1 MADKP
6 VPDRIVGV
14 TVVEHALAAHYL
26 TTLRDR
32 DTGMPAFRTAMRGLS
47 LILGA
52 EATRD
57 LPLVRR
63 TVATPLEEM
72 QSGRLEDDT
81 LFLVSVLRAGEGLL
95 EGLRALVP
103 EARIGHVGLYRD
115 PATLKP
121 VHYYEHLPPRMDRGL
136 VLVVDP
142 MLATGSSAA
151 AAVDRVKLHGG
162 RRIRLLSVI
171 AAPEGVAAM
180 RMQHPDVE
188 IFTGALDRGL
198 DGHGYIRPGLGD
210 AGDRYFGT
218 K

>member
-1 MADKP
+1 MIHSPTAGSD
-6 VPDRIVGV
+6 GV
-14 TVVEHALAAHYL
+14 TIVSHALATHYL

-32 DTGMPAFRTAMRGLS
+32 QTAMPAFRAAMRGLS

-57 LPLVRR
+57 LPLVARP
-63 TVATPLEEM
+63 VDTPLETMEA
-72 QSGRLEDDT
+72 GRLEEDT

-115 PATLKP
+115 PSTLKP

-151 AAVDRVKLHGG
+151 AAVDRVKQHGG
-162 RRIRLLSVI
+162 RHIRLLSVI

-180 RMQHPDVE
+180 RAQHPDVR
-188 IFTGALDRGL
+188 IFVGALDRGL
-198 DGHGYIRPGLGD
+198 DDHGYIRPGLGD

-218 K
+218 V

>member
-1 MADKP
+1 MAETP
-6 VPDRIVGV
+6 AAGL
-14 TVVEHALAAHYL
+14 TVVEHALASHYL
-26 TTLRDR
+26 AVLRDR
-32 DTGMPAFRTAMRGLS
+32 ETGMVGFRQAMRGLS
-47 LILGA
+47 LILAMEG
-52 EATRD
+52 TRD
-57 LPLVRR
+57 LPLARR
-63 TVATPLEEM
+63 RIATPLEEVEVG
-72 QSGRLEDDT
+72 QLEQDT

-142 MLATGSSAA
+142 MLATGSSAV
-151 AAVDRVKLHGG
+151 AAVDRVKKHGG

-171 AAPEGVAAM
+171 AAPEGVANLQA
-180 RMQHPDVE
+180 RHPDVA
-188 IFTGALDRGL
+188 IWTAALDRGL
-198 DGHGYIRPGLGD
+198 DDHGYIRPGLGD

-218 K
+218 D